1 MDRLQPNVLQNI
13 AKFLSLRGGFFQGID
28 RSGELFSSFEPL
40 CRNTKEI
47 VNEVG
52 AAYQPFM
59 IRSCVAR

>member
-47 VNEVG
+47 VNEVDTT
-52 AAYQPFM
+52 YQPFM
-59 IRSCVAR
+59 IRSCVVR